1 MVTISATQLIHV
13 KMTPFASKSRQAN
26 TTVTVWKDSREKTVT
41 VCSIV
46 NRKVCCANT
55 ITENA

>member
-46 NRKVCCANT
+46 NRKVCYANT
-55 ITENA
+55 ITANA